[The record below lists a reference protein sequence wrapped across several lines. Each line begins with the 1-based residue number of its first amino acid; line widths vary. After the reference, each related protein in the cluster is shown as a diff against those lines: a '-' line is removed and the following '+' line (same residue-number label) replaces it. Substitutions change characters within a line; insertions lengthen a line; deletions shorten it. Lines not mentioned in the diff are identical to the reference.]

1 MKGLVLCYLLL
12 ALPGPALGW
21 GSLAHQAIG
30 TVAESSLSAA
40 ARQAVAK
47 ALAHD
52 PLFPTATSLARISTW
67 PDDLRA
73 FLREDLVPPGWDT
86 RAVDTARAFN
96 TLHDRHAGWHFVNL
110 PLAAAGYPSTS
121 APTADPVVHFVRDD
135 DIVQM
140 IGRCV
145 RILEAAGGTSGF
157 TKAQALSWLVHLV
170 ADLHQPL
177 HVTTGFFDLTDPQRP
192 VLVREPARAM
202 GKLSDQGGNRL
213 KLGDDRLHGLWDNCL
228 AARAAGAIDCAG
240 VAPSVLATRITS
252 ALANPSWRQAH
263 RVDDWIAP
271 GDHHAWPALW
281 AGDSV
286 IVARRAYDGLAF
298 GPRRFEGAP
307 HEPRPVI
314 PILAPARSPYLSR
327 HTDDALM
334 QLAKASVRLEELLN
348 RLDWK

>member
-1 MKGLVLCYLLL
+1 M
-12 ALPGPALGW
+12 APGPP
-21 GSLAHQAIG
+21 
-30 TVAESSLSAA
+30 
-40 ARQAVAK
+40 ARTREYRNHH
-47 ALAHD
+47 LD
-52 PLFPTATSLARISTW
+52 ST
-67 PDDLRA
+67 R
-73 FLREDLVPPGWDT
+73 WD
-86 RAVDTARAFN
+86 
-96 TLHDRHAGWHFVNL
+96 GFV
-110 PLAAAGYPSTS
+110 
-121 APTADPVVHFVRDD
+121 VRDD

-192 VLVREPARAM
+192 VLVREPARAI
-202 GKLSDQGGNRL
+202 GKINDQGGNRL

-252 ALANPSWRQAH
+252 ALENPSWRQAH
-263 RVDDWIAP
+263 RVDQWIAP

-286 IVARRAYDGLAF
+286 TVARRAYDGLTF
-298 GPRRFEGAP
+298 GPRRFEGSP
-307 HEPRPVI
+307 HEQRLVI

-327 HTDDALM
+327 HVDDALA
-334 QLAKASVRLEELLN
+334 QLAKASVRLGELLN
-348 RLDWK
+348 RIAVRGAAEGEPSQKNPK